1 MFKHFSL
8 LVRFL
13 KSKVWPLSLPHRC
26 KPSNYQSGFILMIML
41 VLMLLGA
48 AAYFGNYAKNYS
60 FFHRQTESIQT
71 LSELNSI
78 KQQLLTYAVF
88 QPEIFQSELVS
99 NTVTNIPVADIP
111 SPGYFPCPDIDGDG
125 SLTGGETQCGN
136 PRVVGDDSTG
146 FDYGFLPVSFKTR
159 NFFLKGASP
168 RQFYYVVA
176 DRFVNSSGSYNN
188 TSTHRYAPL
197 NSTLTPAEAPDSGS
211 PTGLPDNTPPWLMIN
226 GAGQYVA
233 LIIAPGAPQ
242 VFPDGTVQ
250 DRTNVTDAKARI
262 GDYLDMRFNVSGVKV
277 DDGNAARTR
286 FFYTG
291 QQANPT
297 VNDVVVGI
305 TFDEWKKA
313 METRIKA
320 QKSVLCNLSSSA
332 QHWFNDY
339 DAVSNPS
346 GSQWRGQMIDGQG
359 VCP

>member
-1 MFKHFSL
+1 
-8 LVRFL
+8 
-13 KSKVWPLSLPHRC
+13 
-26 KPSNYQSGFILMIML
+26 MIML

-60 FFHRQTESIQT
+60 FSHKQIKVTQT

-88 QPEIFQSELVS
+88 QPEIFQSELIS

-111 SPGYFPCPDIDGDG
+111 SPGYFPCPDDDGDG

-136 PRVVGDDSTG
+136 PRVSGDDATG

-159 NFFLKGASP
+159 NFFLKGAAP
-168 RQFYYVVA
+168 KEFYYVVA

-197 NSTLTPAEAPDSGS
+197 NSTLTPAQAPDSGA
-211 PTGLPDNTPPWLMIN
+211 PPALPDNTPPWLQIN
-226 GAGQYVA
+226 GSGNYVV
-233 LIIAPGAPQ
+233 LIIAPGSPQ
-242 VFPDGTVQ
+242 TFPDGTTQ
-250 DRTNVTDAKARI
+250 DRTQVGTAQSLI
-262 GDYLDMRFNVSGVKV
+262 GQYLDVRFNSAGVKI
-277 DDGNAARTR
+277 DNGNAAGTR
-286 FFYTG
+286 FFYSG
-291 QQANPT
+291 QQTNPT

-313 METRIKA
+313 VESRIKV
-320 QKSVLCNLSSSA
+320 QKTLLCDLSSSA

-339 DAVSNPS
+339 GAISNPA
-346 GSQWRGQMIDGQG
+346 GSNWRQQVINGQV